1 MIFKYVA
8 FHYLKNM
15 LIILFGLSSLFAG
28 LDFLMNASSLPSF
41 NVKVLYFYLKIQE
54 ALNLLYPLAIIFG
67 AIWTK
72 VAFIKQNKVGAL
84 YALGITRKEFFK
96 PFFVVGFF
104 TYLIFVALNFT
115 SFSTV
120 QETSKSLFKNQYGVS
135 KTKDLFF
142 KYKTKYNTSFIYIGA
157 LIPEQYKLE
166 DLTIFRMKRDRVVAI
181 ITAKEAWYNIYEWVA
196 TDAIKKSKFINK
208 EGKQRLKIETLPIF
222 HSLRDYQ
229 PKILESIYDGK
240 ALTLSETIFAKRL
253 LEHQG
258 LSTYQVRTEI
268 YSKIIVP
275 LFSLALLM
283 ILIFQFPFHARYM
296 NVAITSAKAIGG
308 TLFIWGILFALQTVA
323 KNGTA
328 MPELILILPI
338 VLLWIYALIT
348 LRKSDNRI

>member
-1 MIFKYVA
+1 
-8 FHYLKNM
+8 M
-15 LIILFGLSSLFAG
+15 LIILFGLSALFAG
-28 LDFLMNASSLPSF
+28 LDFLMNGSSLPSF

-54 ALNLLYPLAIIFG
+54 ALNLLYPLAIVFG
-67 AIWTK
+67 GIWTK
-72 VAFIKQNKVGAL
+72 IAFIKQNKVGAL
-84 YALGITRKEFFK
+84 YALGVTRKEFFK
-96 PFFVVGFF
+96 PFFVVGFL

-142 KYKTKYNTSFIYIGA
+142 KYKTKYNTSYIYIGA
-157 LIPEQYKLE
+157 LIPQKYKLE
-166 DLTIFRMKRDRVVAI
+166 DLTIFRMKEDKVVAI

-196 TDAIKKSKFINK
+196 TDAIKKSKYINK
-208 EGKQRLKIETLPIF
+208 EGKERLKIEKLPIF

-240 ALTLSETIFAKRL
+240 ALTLAETILAKRL
-253 LEHQG
+253 LENQG
-258 LSTYQVRTEI
+258 LNTYEVRTEI
-268 YSKIIVP
+268 YGKIVVP
-275 LFSLALLM
+275 LFSIALLM

-296 NVAITSAKAIGG
+296 NVTITSAKAIGG
-308 TLFIWGILFALQTVA
+308 TLFVWGILFALQTVA

-328 MPELILILPI
+328 MPELILLLPI
-338 VLLWIYALIT
+338 VMLWIYALNT

>member
-15 LIILFGLSSLFAG
+15 FIILFGLSALFAG
-28 LDFLMNASSLPSF
+28 LDFLMNASSLSSF
-41 NVKVLYFYLKIQE
+41 NVKILYFYLKIQE

-67 AIWTK
+67 GIWTK
-72 VAFIKQNKVGAL
+72 IAFIKQNKVGAL
-84 YALGITRKEFFK
+84 YALGVTRKEFFK
-96 PFFVVGFF
+96 PFLVVGLF
-104 TYLIFVALNFT
+104 TYLLFLGLNFT

-120 QETSKSLFKNQYGVS
+120 QETSKGLFKHQYGVS

-142 KYKTKYNTSFIYIGA
+142 KYKTQYHTSFVYIGA
-157 LIPEQYKLE
+157 LIPQKYKLE
-166 DLTIFRMKRDRVVAI
+166 DLIIFRMKENKVVSI

-196 TDAIKKSKFINK
+196 IDAIKKSKFINK
-208 EGKQRLKIETLPIF
+208 EGKQRLKIETIPLL

-240 ALTLSETIFAKRL
+240 ALTLYETILAKRL

-258 LSTYQVRTEI
+258 LETYEVRTEI
-268 YSKIIVP
+268 YSKMVVP
-275 LFSLALLM
+275 LFSIALLM

-296 NVAITSAKAIGG
+296 NIAITSTKAIGG
-308 TLFIWGILFALQTVA
+308 TLFVWGILFALQTVA

-328 MPELILILPI
+328 VPELILILP
-338 VLLWIYALIT
+338 VVMLWIYALIA
-348 LRKSDNRI
+348 LSKSDNRI

>member
-8 FHYLKNM
+8 LHYLKNM
-15 LIILFGLSSLFAG
+15 LIILFGLSTLFAG

-41 NVKVLYFYLKIQE
+41 NVKILYFYLKIQE

-67 AIWTK
+67 GIWTK
-72 VAFIKQNKVGAL
+72 IAFIKQNKIGAL
-84 YALGITRKEFFK
+84 YALGVTRREFFR
-96 PFFVVGFF
+96 PFFVVGVF
-104 TYLIFVALNFT
+104 TYLIFVGLNFT

-142 KYKTKYNTSFIYIGA
+142 KYTTKYNTSFVYIGA

-166 DLTIFRMKRDRVVAI
+166 DLTIFRMKGDRVVSI

-196 TDAIKKSKFINK
+196 TDAIKKSKFINR
-208 EGKQRLKIETLPIF
+208 EGKQRLKIETIPIL

-240 ALTLSETIFAKRL
+240 ALTLAESISAKRL
-253 LEHQG
+253 LENQG
-258 LSTYQVRTEI
+258 LNTYEVRTEI
-268 YSKIIVP
+268 YSKIVVP
-275 LFSLALLM
+275 LFSIALLM

-296 NVAITSAKAIGG
+296 NIAITSTKAIGG

-323 KNGTA
+323 KNGA
-328 MPELILILPI
+328 VMPELILILPI

-348 LRKSDNRI
+348 LSKSDNRI